1 MELGSSA
8 EEASAGTLTIFS
20 VAPEKHPRVVE
31 NGRNAK
37 FMLTNS
43 LRYNGVIEH
52 SQRDDIYLG
61 DIFIACVVTMGNT
74 QIMPSQ

>member
-1 MELGSSA
+1 M
-8 EEASAGTLTIFS
+8 
-20 VAPEKHPRVVE
+20 APGKYPHVVE

-43 LRYNGVIEH
+43 PRYDGVIEH

-61 DIFIACVVTMGNT
+61 DIFIACVVAMGNT
-74 QIMPSQ
+74 QIMLSQ